1 MSDRT
6 VINIKNQLK
15 AKQLLNTFDMN
26 LTRLQAHG
34 ADANE
39 EEANTI
45 DLLSEWLEEAIENGV
60 EPVTLQTRAQALAL
74 YAFGRVYT
82 QEEVEELL
90 TMRPSPN
97 SKRPK

>member
-1 MSDRT
+1 MSDHE

-39 EEANTI
+39 EEFNTI

-60 EPVTLQTRAQALAL
+60 EPVKLQARAQALAL
-74 YAFGRVYT
+74 YAFDRGYT
-82 QEEVEELL
+82 QQEVEELL
-90 TMRPSPN
+90 TMRPNPG
-97 SKRPK
+97 RPRPR